1 MSVPEEYK
9 TLDTSF
15 KECTASFKQVM
26 TSPSS
31 VRCAEG
37 SLLRDSSNFY
47 AWSQHILMMAR
58 DFDYGD
64 LLAAYLKD
72 GRTAIIFYFGV
83 TDPNAHAVL
92 ALLPS
97 FTQLDEPHRGAY
109 KFMRAGHGLA
119 LTKDIPP
126 FFASLWFAKG
136 SLHNR
141 TQKDLT
147 SFIQQLRQ
155 SILSR
160 PIEEATSLLY
170 LANLPPAV
178 YARLR
183 LHPEFDTSRTIS
195 ALDKLVSLTW
205 RETLGSA
212 HSGTDRSLNSGSSG
226 PIAAAAFRRPATSGG
241 PTNNNHQSNNR
252 CSHCQR
258 QGHVISAC
266 RQRAWDLVQKLGGY
280 DAVVKLSAQAKP
292 AIALSV
298 TSRDDNGTILDCYL
312 DSASTHHVLQI
323 VFASGSSRHIE
334 VVRVIH

>member
-1 MSVPEEYK
+1 
-9 TLDTSF
+9 
-15 KECTASFKQVM
+15 M

-72 GRTAIIFYFGV
+72 GRTTIVFYFGV

-97 FTQLDEPHRGAY
+97 FTQLVAQMDKLCDRIVSSSVSEDAKGSFYNDRIKDEPHRGAY
-109 KFMRAGHGLA
+109 KLMRAEHGLA

-126 FFASLWFAKG
+126 FFSSLWFAKG

-155 SILSR
+155 V
-160 PIEEATSLLY
+160 LY
-170 LANLPPAV
+170 
-178 YARLR
+178 Y
-183 LHPEFDTSRTIS
+183 F
-195 ALDKLVSLTW
+195 
-205 RETLGSA
+205 
-212 HSGTDRSLNSGSSG
+212 
-226 PIAAAAFRRPATSGG
+226 
-241 PTNNNHQSNNR
+241 
-252 CSHCQR
+252 
-258 QGHVISAC
+258 
-266 RQRAWDLVQKLGGY
+266 Y
-280 DAVVKLSAQAKP
+280 
-292 AIALSV
+292 
-298 TSRDDNGTILDCYL
+298 
-312 DSASTHHVLQI
+312 
-323 VFASGSSRHIE
+323 
-334 VVRVIH
+334 